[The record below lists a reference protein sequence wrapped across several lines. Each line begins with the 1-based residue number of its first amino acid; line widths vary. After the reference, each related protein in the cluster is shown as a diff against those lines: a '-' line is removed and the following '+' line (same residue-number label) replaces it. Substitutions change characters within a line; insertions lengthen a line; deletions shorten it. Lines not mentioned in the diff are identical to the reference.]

1 MSASDTLE
9 LRQRTKSDTA
19 QPRRVEDDSNQDEL
33 LLQDQIGYSPEA
45 NLLRNR
51 SLYTLL
57 FQSLAIAAVPYG
69 EGSPL
74 ISAIYGG
81 GQLSI
86 FLGWIVVCLLYQCVA
101 MSIAEMASRYPTSAG
116 PSYWAHQLAQSN
128 SNVASYATGWFWLVG
143 CISGTLSVN
152 FGFASLVS
160 ACITLYHP
168 TFTATSWQLLMIF
181 YTITMSTFVVCCF
194 LNRFLPYVDTFCAG
208 FTAVTIVVCLIALSV
223 KADVGRHSAADAL
236 GAYTTTL
243 SGYGGFTWFTGLLPV
258 AYTFS
263 AVGMIT
269 SMAEETKDA
278 NVKLPKAVS
287 LAVPIAGIAGL
298 FFILPICATLPPL
311 QDIIDHNTGGQA
323 LPYIFSQVMGS
334 PGGGVALTALVLIIA
349 CFNSISI
356 SVATSRT
363 TWAFARAEAVPG
375 SRFLATVHPSL
386 GVPVYSLA
394 LLTLVQLL
402 LGIINI
408 GSSSAFTAFAA
419 VGVVAHSLA
428 YAIPITISMMNHR
441 IEVDKAPWKL
451 SPAVGWTVNVV
462 ALAWSIFQT
471 VLFCMP
477 TSLPVTAV
485 SMNYASV
492 VLVGFGSLS
501 MGWYYVY
508 AHAHYKGSPEALQ

>member
-1 MSASDTLE
+1 MSASDTIE
-9 LRQRTKSDTA
+9 LRQRSKSDYN
-19 QPRRVEDDSNQDEL
+19 VEHATKTDENH
-33 LLQDQIGYSPEA
+33 LQDQSGYAPEV

-86 FLGWIVVCLLYQCVA
+86 FLGWIIVCILYQCVA
-101 MSIAEMASRYPTSAG
+101 MSIAEMASRYPSSSG
-116 PSYWAHQLAQSN
+116 PSYWSHQLAQSHKDI
-128 SNVASYATGWFWLVG
+128 ASYATGWSWLVG
-143 CISGTLSVN
+143 CASGTLSVN

-168 TFTATSWQLLMIF
+168 EFTASSWQLLLIF
-181 YTITMSTFVVCCF
+181 YAITISTFVICCF
-194 LNRFLPYVDTFCAG
+194 LNRFLPHVDTFCAG
-208 FTAVTIVVCLIALSV
+208 FTTVTIFVCLIALSV

-236 GAYTTTL
+236 GAYTTSL

-278 NVKLPKAVS
+278 EIKLPKAVS

-311 QDIIDHNTGGQA
+311 QEIIDNESGGQA
-323 LPYIFSQVMGS
+323 LPYIFARVMGS
-334 PGGGVALTALVLIIA
+334 PGGGVALTTLVLVIA
-349 CFNSISI
+349 CFNSVSI
-356 SVATSRT
+356 TVATSRT
-363 TWAFARAEAVPG
+363 TWAFARDQALPG
-375 SRFLATVHPSL
+375 SKWLARVHPSL
-386 GVPVYSLA
+386 GVPIWSLA
-394 LLTLVQLL
+394 LLTIVQLL
-402 LGIINI
+402 LGIINT

-428 YAIPITISMMNHR
+428 YAVPITISMMNR
-441 IEVDKAPWKL
+441 RSEVDKASWKL
-451 SPAVGWTVNVV
+451 SPSVGWTVNIV

-477 TSLPVTAV
+477 TSLPVTAT

-492 VLVGFGSLS
+492 VLVGFGAIS
-501 MGWYYVY
+501 MAYYYSY
-508 AHAHYKGSPEALQ
+508 AHAHYRGSPEVLR